1 MEKEIG
7 TRALPM
13 KKLYNSDV
21 FAEYLLRYWKWR
33 WEIHAL
39 LYATFYK
46 QHETQILI
54 RYNLLS
60 QKKKKKNSYRA
71 KPKSQKGRADRQKQF
86 KVTIKGGEAYIF
98 WNFMLKISKQWGSL
112 VLLIKTERVE
122 KPIHKLHS
130 WICHCTGF
138 YLKHR
143 TFKF

>member
-13 KKLYNSDV
+13 KKLYNGDV

-60 QKKKKKNSYRA
+60 QKKNKKKTAIEQNQNPR
-71 KPKSQKGRADRQKQF
+71 KVELIDRNNLKSLSKGVRLTF
-86 KVTIKGGEAYIF
+86 SE
-98 WNFMLKISKQWGSL
+98 IS
-112 VLLIKTERVE
+112 
-122 KPIHKLHS
+122 
-130 WICHCTGF
+130 C
-138 YLKHR
+138 
-143 TFKF
+143 